1 MGLSKYRKKNSPFT
15 RAPGSGMNTKKK
27 NVLTYLAKLCFEY
40 ERYTLLQSHTS
51 RVGTREAY
59 PTELFTYLNDSLLYS
74 GAPVYYYLLCQF
86 MFLLT
91 AKSLEI
97 Y

>member
-1 MGLSKYRKKNSPFT
+1 MNTEKKNSPFT

-74 GAPVYYYLLCQF
+74 GAPVYY
-86 MFLLT
+86 
-91 AKSLEI
+91 
-97 Y
+97 